1 MNNLKKIIIVLSI
14 FIMIILVIMVVIKY
28 QVFKNKNVDMNEIYL
43 LEEIDTS
50 VDDSIELIKEVKE
63 VDDRRTYYIMKNI
76 VEKYFSYVKQY
87 QTDVLHTKLE
97 GDITVTPEEK
107 EANFDILYTLYD
119 QEYIEDSGLDKNQ
132 IKSNLKKYE
141 EADDISIDKMYYQD
155 ISDNIGI
162 FIADISLCKEHKRLD
177 GDNRILARIDKMK
190 TTFAIIPENNQYE
203 DMYMENSLNFSD
215 KEIQKNTYNKYPLK
229 NIEDTQII
237 EDFLY
242 KYKDMVLYNREEA
255 YDLFEEEYRNKRFG
269 DYQAFSKYVDNN
281 LQDIAKLSFTKYLVN
296 NYDGY
301 KEYVCK
307 DKYENL
313 YIFHETTVMNFKIML
328 DTYTLD
334 NEKFLQKYNSSDDQ
348 YKVAMNIDKWVQML
362 NNRDYQAAFNVLDE
376 TFRTNNFENDVDQFE
391 EYMRKYFPEHYKL
404 EFGEFSEETGTYM
417 QEITLKDITEQDEK
431 EISKT
436 IYMELGEG
444 TNFVMSFNL
453 TRH

>member
-1 MNNLKKIIIVLSI
+1 MKNLKKIIIVLLVFIVII
-14 FIMIILVIMVVIKY
+14 FAIMVLIKY
-28 QVFKNKNVDMNEIYL
+28 QKKNTDMNEIYL
-43 LEEIDTS
+43 LEEFDTS
-50 VDDSIELIKEVKE
+50 VDDSIELVKDIRE
-63 VDDRRTYYIMKNI
+63 VDDRREYYVMKNI
-76 VEKYFSYVKQY
+76 VEKYFLYVQEY
-87 QTDVLHTKLE
+87 HTDVVHTKLE

-107 EANFDILYTLYD
+107 EAKFDIVYTLYD
-119 QEYIEDSGLDKNQ
+119 QDYIKQNQISKNQ
-132 IKSNLKKYE
+132 IKKNLEIYK
-141 EADDISIDKMYYQD
+141 EADDICIDKMYFQD
-155 ISDNIGI
+155 ISETRGI
-162 FIADISLCKEHKRLD
+162 FIAEISLKKEHKILD
-177 GDNRILARIDKMK
+177 DGMKLIARIDKTRK
-190 TTFAIIPENNQYE
+190 TFSIIPENNQYE
-203 DMYMENSLNFSD
+203 DIQIGDNLKFSD
-215 KEIQKNTYNKYPLK
+215 NEIQKTTYNQYTLK
-229 NIEDTQII
+229 SIDDIEFIEDLL
-237 EDFLY
+237 E
-242 KYKDMVLYNREEA
+242 KYREMMLYNKEEA
-255 YDLFEEEYRNKRFG
+255 YNLFDEEYKNKRFG
-269 DYQAFSKYVDNN
+269 DYKTFSKYVDNN
-281 LQDIAKLSFTKYLVN
+281 LQDIAKLTFTEYLVN

-307 DKYENL
+307 DKYGNL
-313 YIFHETTVMNFKIML
+313 YIFHETAVMNFTIKL

-334 NEKFLQKYNSSDDQ
+334 NEKFIKTYNSSDDQ

-362 NNRDYQAAFNVLDE
+362 NNRDYQAAFKVLDE